1 MINNVE
7 QYNARQEKFI
17 LKKESDFKVD
27 FILKKA
33 FSIQA
38 LEYWSCWPT
47 VTQRKREPF

>member
-7 QYNARQEKFI
+7 QNYARQAEFI
-17 LKKESDFKVD
+17 LKKESDFTVD

-47 VTQRKREPF
+47 VTQRKQEPF